1 MDNFLGIF
9 DAAFPAITARA
20 RAREESSPSSAR
32 RHPPRAVIDA
42 LLMH

>member
-20 RAREESSPSSAR
+20 RARAR
-32 RHPPRAVIDA
+32 KARQVRHADILPAR
-42 LLMH
+42 